1 MKKYTVEFSKRALK
15 DLKKLDRFTAA
26 LILGWIRKNLDNCE
40 NPRLHGKGLTANHS
54 GKWRYRIG
62 DYRLIAQ
69 IQDEKILI
77 LVLNV
82 GHRRDVYTSVQ

>member
-1 MKKYTVEFSKRALK
+1 MKYTVEFSKRALK

-77 LVLNV
+77 LILNV
-82 GHRRDVYTSVQ
+82 GHRRDIYTSVQ